1 MLNKNFQEK
10 IKKQNIL
17 DFKNFGG
24 YDMYTYKFSNDID
37 LDKKS
42 KKENVLEQLKK
53 IDSKYSQSKFNE
65 NSVKEIDNSVKEIET
80 VKSVNSN
87 KTFKNSLDYEEV
99 LKAVAE
105 NENNELQ
112 AAEKEFNSKIFKM
125 ENELALLE
133 QQKNMALAS
142 FDISYASKII
152 TEIEKINS
160 SIAQTRKTY
169 LEQKQEND
177 NSIENSEN
185 IEDIKH
191 MEKFEILQEYL
202 KEFPKQQAIAEL
214 EDERYK
220 NELGKFY
227 DILFAELSSR

>member
-1 MLNKNFQEK
+1 
-10 IKKQNIL
+10 
-17 DFKNFGG
+17 
-24 YDMYTYKFSNDID
+24 MYAYKFSNDID

-53 IDSKYSQSKFNE
+53 IDSKYSQNNNFNE
-65 NSVKEIDNSVKEIET
+65 NSDKEMDNSVKEIET
-80 VKSVNSN
+80 VKSVTSN
-87 KTFKNSLDYEEV
+87 KTFKNTLDYEEV

-152 TEIEKINS
+152 SEIEKINS
-160 SIAQTRKTY
+160 TIAQTKKTY
-169 LEQKQEND
+169 LEQQQEND

-191 MEKFEILQEYL
+191 QEKFQILQEYL
-202 KEFPKQQAIAEL
+202 KELPKQQAIAEL
-214 EDERYK
+214 EDDRYK

-227 DILFAELSSR
+227 DILFAEISSR